1 MGVRCVGVRR
11 VGVRRVGVRRVAVW
25 CVAVWSVAV
34 WCITIA
40 RKVAASVGI
49 APGRKIPDSTVAK
62 PLRKRTSI
70 LAVADAGAREGAR
83 ACARVHRLFTCIFA

>member
-1 MGVRCVGVRR
+1 MRCVGVRR
-11 VGVRRVGVRRVAVW
+11 MGVRGVAVW
-25 CVAVWSVAV
+25 CVAVWF
-34 WCITIA
+34 ITIA
-40 RKVAASVGI
+40 TVKVAAASVGI